1 MRALTLT
8 LLRELSTERFV
19 SGAALAAKYGISRSA
34 VSDAFKEASD
44 LGVHLF
50 SLTRRGYRLAEP
62 IELLDRDAI
71 LAHAGGA
78 KSRVSIEI
86 VETID
91 STNTQLL
98 ARSSRERA
106 DILPLGRVLVAELQT
121 AGRGRRGRTW
131 QSALGAS
138 LTFSYL
144 LRTEKG
150 AQDLAGLSLAV
161 GVAIAEALRA
171 NGVPAQ
177 VKWPND
183 ILLDD
188 AKLGGILV
196 ETHGDVLGPTSVV
209 IGVGLNIKL
218 TDSAKAN
225 IDQRAVDVAAAN
237 SEIGR
242 NALFGKVLQALVAVL
257 DVFAQSGFPALRD
270 RWRALHAWQGRI
282 VEVGAPNEQ
291 YAARVVDVA
300 EDGALIVERSGAKHR
315 LTSADISVKAN
326 AK

>member
-1 MRALTLT
+1 MRPLTLT

-19 SGAALAAKYGISRSA
+19 SGAALAAKYDVSRSA
-34 VSDAFKEASD
+34 ISDAFKEAAE

-62 IELLDRDAI
+62 IELLDRDLI
-71 LAHAGGA
+71 LTSAGNA
-78 KSRVSIEI
+78 AQSLTLEI
-86 VETID
+86 AESID

-98 ARSSRERA
+98 ARSSRESA
-106 DILPLGRVLVAELQT
+106 ATLPSGTVLAAELQT
-121 AGRGRRGRTW
+121 AGRGRRGRHW

-144 LRTEKG
+144 WRTERG

-161 GVAIAEALRA
+161 GVAVAEALRA
-171 NGVPAQ
+171 CGVHAQ

-209 IGVGLNIKL
+209 IGIGLNIKL
-218 TDSAKAN
+218 DSAIKAG
-225 IDQRAVDVAAAN
+225 IDQPVTDVASAN
-237 SEIGR
+237 AEIGR
-242 NALFGKVLQALVAVL
+242 NALFGAVLQTLVDVL
-257 DVFAQSGFPALRD
+257 EAFSQRGFVGLRD
-270 RWRALHAWQGRI
+270 RWRALHAWQGRT
-282 VEVGAPNEQ
+282 VNVT
-291 YAARVVDVA
+291 AASEHYSAKVIDIA
-300 EDGALIVERSGAKHR
+300 EDGALIVERGGATSR